1 MNETYSDDEGID
13 YESLTEFQ
21 KKVHYLENNLDLVPL
36 SWWTGVQEWSDVGGQ
51 DIFYYVCAFNG
62 NYIQKEIYSNGKI
75 EYDIRASVH
84 WTEEHGRQR
93 PAFREYYSSIDGL
106 CNLCLDP
113 TNYDPKLCGSTPFY
127 KQSEFDYMNQQQY
140 SDVPTRGELID
151 KYTKM
156 TQRLQHTN
164 RYYNL
169 KDSYLFDFE
178 DSYKNFAV
186 LVNNGLSLPII
197 NEKMLERREDVLSDL
212 DKSDIIHICHVLHLH
227 GIQMPSS
234 IKWMDKKYDVMK
246 EIYTKCI
253 CGEGNQKKAV
263 WEPWTDKG
271 KCWNACPILTDIECT
286 EEYVKNLIINKYA
299 PYFRGSE
306 PIDWY
311 LKKEIRNFRVE
322 CKCLCSCDHRRI

>member
-21 KKVHYLENNLDLVPL
+21 KKVHYLENNLDLGV
-36 SWWTGVQEWSDVGGQ
+36 SWSIDVQEWWGENQ
-51 DIFYYVCAFNG
+51 YIFYYECAFNG
-62 NYIQKEIYSNGKI
+62 NYVRKEIYSNGKI

-84 WTEEHGRQR
+84 WTEEHGRQW

-113 TNYDPKLCGSTPFY
+113 TNYDPTGDYPLSSTPFY
-127 KQSEFDYMNQQQY
+127 KQSEFDYMNQQQ
-140 SDVPTRGELID
+140 VFGPTRGELID
-151 KYTKM
+151 KYTKNYE
-156 TQRLQHTN
+156 TN

-169 KDSYLFDFE
+169 KDSYLLDFE
-178 DSYKNFAV
+178 HSYKNFAV

-197 NEKMLERREDVLSDL
+197 NEKMLERRESVLSDL
-212 DKSDIIHICHVLHLH
+212 DKWYIIHICHVLHLH

-234 IKWMDKKYDVMK
+234 IKWMDKKYDVMQ

-263 WEPWTDKG
+263 WETWTDKG
-271 KCWNACPILTDIECT
+271 KCWNARPILTDIECT
-286 EEYVKNLIINKYA
+286 EEYVKNLIINKQQG
-299 PYFRGSE
+299 PGQHFSGSE

-311 LKKEIRNFRVE
+311 LKKEIRKFRVE